1 MGDDPSSCLTNDMK
15 PKRATI
21 PFASLA
27 VFAAILLLIGSP
39 GFGVLGIAQSDR
51 MGTLVIRITGLSS
64 GKAPLRIAVFNS
76 EESWLHDASAVY
88 KTVLDGESREPEWR
102 IQSVPYGEYAVAV
115 FQDENRDG
123 KLNRN
128 FLGIPREPYGF
139 SSNARGSFGPAK
151 WEDAKFVV
159 TTATTELEM
168 KVR

>member
-1 MGDDPSSCLTNDMK
+1 MK

-21 PFASLA
+21 PFVSLA
-27 VFAAILLLIGSP
+27 VLAAILLLVDSV
-39 GFGVLGIAQSDR
+39 GFGVLGGAQSNST
-51 MGTLVIRITGLSS
+51 GTLVIRITELRSA
-64 GKAPLRIAVFNS
+64 KARLRIAVFNS
-76 EESWLHDASAVY
+76 QKNWLHDASAIY

-102 IQSVPYGEYAVAV
+102 VQSVPYGEYAVAV

-139 SSNARGSFGPAK
+139 SNNARGSFGPAK

-159 TTATTELEM
+159 TAATTELEI
-168 KVR
+168 KVQ